1 MILVFVW
8 VTRRLALFD
17 MATRYDILCN
27 GTDLYKDLGQIEY
40 FEVMEDLA
48 LEYYQT
54 GFPDPSELETK
65 MYEVKE

>member
-1 MILVFVW
+1 MS
-8 VTRRLALFD
+8 
-17 MATRYDILCN
+17 TRYDILCN

>member
-1 MILVFVW
+1 MS
-8 VTRRLALFD
+8 
-17 MATRYDILCN
+17 TRYDILCK
-27 GTDLYKDLGQIEY
+27 DEILYKDLGQLEY

-65 MYEVKE
+65 IYEVKE